1 MILLFRFPSDFMD
14 VVLLLSAL
22 QCLAF
27 LPFFFFLSFHGS
39 TLFICLPWINGKAA
53 KQMLSCSLLRA
64 ARVLSP
70 VPDCFIFAAFLS
82 TVYRFLPLFRSGVPG
97 VTHISLTAACQ
108 EVFPPVLMW
117 Q

>member
-82 TVYRFLPLFRSGVPG
+82 TVYRFLPLFWSGVPG